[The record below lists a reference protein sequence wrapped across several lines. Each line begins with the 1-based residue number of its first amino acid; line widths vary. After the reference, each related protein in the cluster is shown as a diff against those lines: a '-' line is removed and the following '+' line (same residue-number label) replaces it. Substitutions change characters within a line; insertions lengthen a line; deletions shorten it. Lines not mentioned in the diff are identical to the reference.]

1 MEDMKNG
8 MPAKKGLDV
17 MIAIGTKKGLG
28 MKGEE
33 GGNYKEPTNPEEDMN
48 EDKKEGENEDSCS
61 CGKPVT
67 CSGCN
72 KAPSE
77 CTCE

>member
-33 GGNYKEPTNPEEDMN
+33 GGNYKEPMSSEDDMS
-48 EDKKEGENEDSCS
+48 EDKTEGEMNMCEHCD
-61 CGKPVT
+61 KEMV

-72 KAPSE
+72 KPESE
-77 CTCE
+77 CSCE